1 MAENTE
7 TTTQENTSETKPEV
21 KTFTQEDVDRIV
33 QERLARSKKSE
44 KKQANEPTEPSEQ
57 ATQQASELEALRQEN
72 AKLTKQIADAEHA
85 QAVNKMHLQ
94 IATKYGI
101 SDPSILV
108 GDNEEEA
115 EAFAKKLLA
124 VFKPYENLATAR
136 SKQATNPTKKLSPR
150 EDFERVMRNLTQQ

>member
-7 TTTQENTSETKPEV
+7 TTTQENTSETKPEA

-44 KKQANEPTEPSEQ
+44 KKQTNEPTEPSE